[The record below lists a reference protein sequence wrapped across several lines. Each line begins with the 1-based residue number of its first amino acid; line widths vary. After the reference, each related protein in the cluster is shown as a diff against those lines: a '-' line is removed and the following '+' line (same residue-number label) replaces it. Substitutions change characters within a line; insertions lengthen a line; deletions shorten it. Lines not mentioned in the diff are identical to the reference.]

1 MISASAEW
9 ANRSGG
15 VAIIGM
21 AGRFPGADDVEAF
34 WRNLRAGVES
44 IRFFS
49 EAELRA
55 AGVSP
60 RRYADPSYLPASG
73 FLPGIEQFDAGF
85 FGFTPREAQIT
96 DPQHRLF
103 LESAWTALESA
114 GYDPKRFSGLIGVYA
129 GCGKSEYLWRHVC
142 PHFEAQGDSD
152 DFQLLVASDKDFLS
166 TRVSYKLD
174 LHGPSLTVQTACS
187 TALVAICMAWQS
199 LLTFQCD
206 LALAGGVSVD
216 LQGRYGHLHREGMI
230 MSPDGHCR
238 AFDEKAQ
245 GTVGGDGVGVIVL
258 KRLEDALAKGDHVYA
273 VIKGAALNNDGS
285 SKVGYTAPSIA
296 GQTQVIAQALAIA
309 DIAPS
314 TVSYIEA
321 HGTGTPLGDPIEIAA
336 LSEVFAGVPRGSCA
350 IGSVKTNIGHL
361 NSAAGVAGLIKT
373 VQALRYRELPPSL
386 HFTTPNPK
394 LNLASSPFFV
404 NTRLRPW
411 TASPRRAGV
420 SSFGIGGTNAH
431 VVLEAAPPPGPTGP
445 ARPFQLLTL
454 SAKTATA
461 LDAATA
467 NLAAALSA
475 SPPLPLPEVAY
486 TLHVGRQQFSHRA
499 FAVCSDTA
507 QACQALR
514 ATGAEKLKARCTQTE
529 SEVVFLFPGG
539 GAQYPNMGRELY
551 DKESLY
557 REEVDRCALLLLP
570 VLGFDIR
577 AELYPRAAEP
587 RAAGERLQRIEL
599 ALVTL
604 FITEYAL
611 AQLWQSFGVT
621 PKALIGHS
629 LGEYT
634 AACLAGV
641 FSLEDALRLVASRG
655 RLMARLPQGA
665 MLSVQLPV
673 AELPA
678 DLGEELSLA
687 AVNGPA
693 SCVLSGSVAAVGRL
707 EEALRQRDVSCHR
720 LHIAVGAHS
729 ALVQPILAE
738 FTREVAALRLRP
750 PRLPFISNVSGT
762 WIRPEEAT
770 SAEYWAR
777 HLRQT
782 VRFGDGLAVLLAD
795 SPRIFLEVGPGHT
808 LRGLLSQHP
817 ARLPEHTVLSSM
829 RHPEAQLSDV
839 AFLLETVGKL
849 WLTGGTIDWEGFH
862 RGEKRRRVPLP
873 TYPFERQGFWIEAPA
888 RSAAAAG
895 SRVTASGAA
904 ASRDWFYRP
913 AWRLTA
919 NLPEV
924 PGAAHWLIF
933 SDGASA
939 AGAVG
944 AGWGDSVAR
953 LLAARG
959 HRVAVVEPGDRF
971 ARRPDGVYTVQ
982 AHHRADYES
991 LLRELEQ
998 LQLYPQRILHLWN
1011 LIALPDLQLEAELS
1025 FSFYSPLALAQ
1036 ALASRPPGCE
1046 PLTLTLVTGG
1056 LQRVADEP
1064 TRRPSQAAALGPCR
1078 VLPREYEF
1086 LRCRLVDLECGPE
1099 AAAGQQTPVSVLS
1112 PSEPAMRQLVAECS
1126 ADTADCVIAYRQG
1139 ERWVQTFEPTTLPA
1153 PAAAGPR
1160 LRQRGVYLIT
1170 GGLGG
1175 IGLELASYLAQAVS
1189 ARLILI
1195 GRTPA
1200 GPAANER
1207 VKALEALGAEVF
1219 CGVADVA
1226 DVVAMRAVLAAAGA
1240 RFGTLAGLGV
1250 IHAAGIAGGGA
1261 VHSRTVDAHRAV
1273 LRPKLHGTLVLD
1285 ELVREL
1291 RPDFFILCSSL
1302 NALVSRFGQAD
1313 YCAANAFLDA
1323 FAHHKKGRRATVYT
1337 SINWDA
1343 WREVGIAARAGSRL
1357 IDLASSLTSKD
1368 GVAAFQQCLA
1378 SGLPQVAISTEPLLQ
1393 RLHAGRAEAEPAAA
1407 AALTPVVTAFPRPT
1421 LQNPYVAPRTEHE
1434 RVLCGIFQ
1442 SLLGIEPVGI
1452 TDSFQELGGDSLM
1465 AVALLARVRALLKLR
1480 LPAYQLLDTPTVA
1493 ELAVAIAGPGS
1504 APAREPTDS
1513 PLVALRAASGAR
1525 RASLFLMHPGGGHIH
1540 IYRDLTQALGSE
1552 QPVYALQSPA
1562 VDGRSPPLGTIEE
1575 MAASYLLA
1583 IRAVQPAGP
1592 YALGGA
1598 SLGGM
1603 IAYEMARQLTA
1614 AGQRVGLL
1622 TMFDTAGP
1630 GQLPPPLKDDAEIL
1644 AYMMHM
1650 GGDKDVS
1657 VAALRQL
1664 SPAEQWQLYWTR
1676 SQVFHRLIPQVV
1688 QAQQRILS
1696 HVWKANV
1703 QAMLQYEP
1711 QPCSSRILFFLARD
1725 KDPYNSPTPE
1735 QSWLPLARAG
1745 IELYEVPGN
1754 HITMNYAPH
1763 VQVIADRLRPYL
1775 DAL

>member
-60 RRYADPSYLPASG
+60 RLYTDPSYLPASG
-73 FLPGIEQFDAGF
+73 FLPGIEQFDAAF

-103 LESAWTALESA
+103 LESCWTALESA
-114 GYDPKRFSGLIGVYA
+114 GYDPKRFPGLIGVYA
-129 GCGKSEYLWRHVC
+129 GCGKSEYLWRHVY
-142 PHFEAQGDSD
+142 PHFAAQGDDD

-166 TRVSYKLD
+166 TRVSYKLG

-187 TALVAICMAWQS
+187 TALVAVCMAWQS

-258 KRLEDALAKGDHVYA
+258 KRLEDALAKGDQIYA

-296 GQTQVIAQALAIA
+296 GQTQVIAQALAVA

-386 HFTTPNPK
+386 HFTAANPK

-431 VVLEAAPPPGPTGP
+431 VVLEAAPPPAPLGPT
-445 ARPFQLLTL
+445 RPFQLLTL

-461 LDAATA
+461 LAAATA
-467 NLAAALSA
+467 NLAAALAA
-475 SPPLPLPEVAY
+475 SPPLALADVAY
-486 TLHVGRQQFSHRA
+486 TLHVGRQPFSHRA
-499 FAVCSDTA
+499 FAVCRDTA
-507 QACQALR
+507 QACQVLR
-514 ATGAEKLKARCTQTE
+514 ATGAEKLQARCTQTE
-529 SEVVFLFPGG
+529 GEVVFLFPGG
-539 GAQYPNMGRELY
+539 GSQYPNMGRELY
-551 DKESLY
+551 EKESLY

-570 VLGFDIR
+570 ILGFDIR

-587 RAAGERLQRIEL
+587 RAAGERLQRIDL
-599 ALVTL
+599 ALITL

-655 RLMARLPQGA
+655 RLMARLPPGA
-665 MLSVQLPV
+665 MLGVQLP
-673 AELPA
+673 ADELRA

-687 AVNGPA
+687 AINGPD
-693 SCVLSGSVAAVGRL
+693 SCVLSGSVAAIARV
-707 EEALRQRDVSCHR
+707 EEVLRQRGVSCHR

-795 SPRIFLEVGPGHT
+795 APRSFLEVGPGHT
-808 LRGLLSQHP
+808 LRGLVSQHP
-817 ARLPEHTVLSSM
+817 ARLPEHTLLSSL
-829 RHPEAQLSDV
+829 RHPQAQLSDV

-862 RGEKRRRVPLP
+862 RGEKPRRVALP
-873 TYPFERQGFWIEAPA
+873 TYPFERQEFWIAAPA
-888 RSAAAAG
+888 QPAA
-895 SRVTASGAA
+895 SVTAGAGLGA
-904 ASRDWFYRP
+904 PGPALPRDIFYRP
-913 AWRLTA
+913 AWRLSA
-919 NLPEV
+919 AAPEV
-924 PGAAHWLIF
+924 FGAARWLIF
-933 SDGASA
+933 SEGASA
-939 AGAVG
+939 LGAVG
-944 AGWGDSVAR
+944 GGWGDSVAR
-953 LLAARG
+953 LLTARG
-959 HRVAVVEPGDRF
+959 HQVVLLEPGDRF
-971 ARRPDGVYTVQ
+971 ARRAADRYTVK
-982 AHHRADYES
+982 AADRADYES
-991 LLRELEQ
+991 LLRELDER
-998 LQLYPQRILHLWN
+998 QLYPQHILHLWN
-1011 LIALPDLQLEAELS
+1011 LIPQSAPETEEPQLEAELAL
-1025 FSFYSPLALAQ
+1025 SFYGPLALAQ
-1036 ALASRPPGCE
+1036 ALASRPPGGE
-1046 PLTLTLVTGG
+1046 PLKLTIATCG

-1064 TRRPSQAAALGPCR
+1064 TRRPSQAVALGPCR
-1078 VLPREYEF
+1078 VLPREYDF
-1086 LRCRLVDLECGPE
+1086 LRCRLVDLECSAE
-1099 AAAGQQTPVSVLS
+1099 AAAAQPTPPAIML
-1112 PSEPAMRQLVAECS
+1112 PSEQAIRQLVAECS
-1126 ADTADCVIAYRQG
+1126 SDQTDCVVAYRQG

-1153 PAAAGPR
+1153 PAAAGAR
-1160 LRQRGVYLIT
+1160 LRPRGVYLIT

-1195 GRTPA
+1195 GRSTP
-1200 GPAANER
+1200 GPAAQQR

-1226 DVVAMRAVLAAAGA
+1226 DAAALRAVL
-1240 RFGTLAGLGV
+1240 
-1250 IHAAGIAGGGA
+1250 
-1261 VHSRTVDAHRAV
+1261 
-1273 LRPKLHGTLVLD
+1273 
-1285 ELVREL
+1285 
-1291 RPDFFILCSSL
+1291 
-1302 NALVSRFGQAD
+1302 
-1313 YCAANAFLDA
+1313 
-1323 FAHHKKGRRATVYT
+1323 
-1337 SINWDA
+1337 
-1343 WREVGIAARAGSRL
+1343 
-1357 IDLASSLTSKD
+1357 
-1368 GVAAFQQCLA
+1368 
-1378 SGLPQVAISTEPLLQ
+1378 
-1393 RLHAGRAEAEPAAA
+1393 
-1407 AALTPVVTAFPRPT
+1407 
-1421 LQNPYVAPRTEHE
+1421 
-1434 RVLCGIFQ
+1434 
-1442 SLLGIEPVGI
+1442 
-1452 TDSFQELGGDSLM
+1452 
-1465 AVALLARVRALLKLR
+1465 
-1480 LPAYQLLDTPTVA
+1480 
-1493 ELAVAIAGPGS
+1493 
-1504 APAREPTDS
+1504 
-1513 PLVALRAASGAR
+1513 
-1525 RASLFLMHPGGGHIH
+1525 
-1540 IYRDLTQALGSE
+1540 
-1552 QPVYALQSPA
+1552 
-1562 VDGRSPPLGTIEE
+1562 
-1575 MAASYLLA
+1575 
-1583 IRAVQPAGP
+1583 
-1592 YALGGA
+1592 
-1598 SLGGM
+1598 
-1603 IAYEMARQLTA
+1603 
-1614 AGQRVGLL
+1614 
-1622 TMFDTAGP
+1622 
-1630 GQLPPPLKDDAEIL
+1630 
-1644 AYMMHM
+1644 
-1650 GGDKDVS
+1650 
-1657 VAALRQL
+1657 
-1664 SPAEQWQLYWTR
+1664 
-1676 SQVFHRLIPQVV
+1676 
-1688 QAQQRILS
+1688 
-1696 HVWKANV
+1696 
-1703 QAMLQYEP
+1703 
-1711 QPCSSRILFFLARD
+1711 
-1725 KDPYNSPTPE
+1725 
-1735 QSWLPLARAG
+1735 
-1745 IELYEVPGN
+1745 
-1754 HITMNYAPH
+1754 
-1763 VQVIADRLRPYL
+1763 
-1775 DAL
+1775 